1 MDSEGFICICVCVH
15 AYINIAMIKK
25 GQEVDGVKETQEE
38 FGTGRGRG
46 RKDGSKEFNSKILKI
61 FNSKIN
67 SKYE

>member
-1 MDSEGFICICVCVH
+1 MSKTKWTQRVLYAYVCVH

-25 GQEVDGVKETQEE
+25 GQEFDGVKETQEE

-61 FNSKIN
+61 FN
-67 SKYE
+67 